1 MVKEDYTISKYLF
14 TTKSWTTVPGNAS
27 AISVSFGRILYTLTK
42 ERRNFIDGLGIQKL
56 DPITNTLEDIP
67 EQVVDP
73 VSIVLDLVGVPYARE

>member
-1 MVKEDYTISKYLF
+1 M
-14 TTKSWTTVPGNAS
+14 
-27 AISVSFGRILYTLTK
+27 YTLTK

-73 VSIVLDLVGVPYARE
+73 VSIVLDLVGVPYVLDNLG